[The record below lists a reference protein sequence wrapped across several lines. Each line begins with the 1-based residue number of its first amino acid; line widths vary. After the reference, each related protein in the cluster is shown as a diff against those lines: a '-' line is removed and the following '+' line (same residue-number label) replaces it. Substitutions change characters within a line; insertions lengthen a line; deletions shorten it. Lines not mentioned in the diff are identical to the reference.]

1 LRRKGKNNPKGHNET
16 RGKINTCKTIHERD
30 EKYPNAKT
38 SIEYG
43 HFEGDTIVGKARK
56 SAIVTLVEKYSKY
69 IVLLK
74 ASRKSEDVKEAIC
87 KWLSSLHK
95 SCISTITFDRG
106 KEFSKWSDIEKD
118 SSVNIE
124 IYFGDPGSPGQRGLN
139 ENSNGIVRK
148 DLPKSTDLSAYS
160 QEELNMI
167 NLLISVNGVGPKS
180 AVAMLGALS
189 PSQLALAIAT
199 EDIKALSVGQ
209 GIGKKIAQRIA
220 LELKDKVGADTITTG
235 VELVQKVDVATGERA
250 EALSALM
257 ALGFTKNEAEN
268 AIKAVFVNGMATEE
282 IISKALK
289 VVK

>member
-1 LRRKGKNNPKGHNET
+1 MISYVKGTVAYIGNDCIVVDNNGKGYNIQVSLSTASAVVMEKEV
-16 RGKINTCKTIHERD
+16 KIYTYMN
-30 EKYPNAKT
+30 
-38 SIEYG
+38 
-43 HFEGDTIVGKARK
+43 
-56 SAIVTLVEKYSKY
+56 
-69 IVLLK
+69 
-74 ASRKSEDVKEAIC
+74 VKENE
-87 KWLSSLHK
+87 LSL
-95 SCISTITFDRG
+95 
-106 KEFSKWSDIEKD
+106 
-118 SSVNIE
+118 
-124 IYFGDPGSPGQRGLN
+124 FGFLT
-139 ENSNGIVRK
+139 K
-148 DLPKSTDLSAYS
+148 
-160 QEELNMI
+160 EELNMF
-167 NLLISVNGVGPKS
+167 NLLIGVNGVGPKS

-235 VELVQKVDVATGERA
+235 VEIVQKVDVTTGERA

>member
-1 LRRKGKNNPKGHNET
+1 MISYVKGTVAYIGNDCIVVDNNGIGYNIQVSLSTASAVVMEKEV
-16 RGKINTCKTIHERD
+16 KIYTYMN
-30 EKYPNAKT
+30 
-38 SIEYG
+38 
-43 HFEGDTIVGKARK
+43 
-56 SAIVTLVEKYSKY
+56 
-69 IVLLK
+69 
-74 ASRKSEDVKEAIC
+74 VKENE
-87 KWLSSLHK
+87 LSL
-95 SCISTITFDRG
+95 
-106 KEFSKWSDIEKD
+106 
-118 SSVNIE
+118 
-124 IYFGDPGSPGQRGLN
+124 FGFLTKQ
-139 ENSNGIVRK
+139 
-148 DLPKSTDLSAYS
+148 
-160 QEELNMI
+160 ELNMF
-167 NLLISVNGVGPKS
+167 NLLIGVNGVGPKS

-235 VELVQKVDVATGERA
+235 VEIVQKVDVTTGERA

>member
-1 LRRKGKNNPKGHNET
+1 MISYVKGTVAYIGNDCIVVDNNGIGYNIQVSPSTASAVVMEKEV
-16 RGKINTCKTIHERD
+16 KIYTYMN
-30 EKYPNAKT
+30 
-38 SIEYG
+38 
-43 HFEGDTIVGKARK
+43 
-56 SAIVTLVEKYSKY
+56 
-69 IVLLK
+69 
-74 ASRKSEDVKEAIC
+74 VKENE
-87 KWLSSLHK
+87 LSL
-95 SCISTITFDRG
+95 
-106 KEFSKWSDIEKD
+106 
-118 SSVNIE
+118 
-124 IYFGDPGSPGQRGLN
+124 FGFLT
-139 ENSNGIVRK
+139 K
-148 DLPKSTDLSAYS
+148 
-160 QEELNMI
+160 EELNMF
-167 NLLISVNGVGPKS
+167 NLLIGVNGVGPKS

-235 VELVQKVDVATGERA
+235 VEIVQKVDVTTGERA

-289 VVK
+289 FVK

>member
-1 LRRKGKNNPKGHNET
+1 MISYVKGTVAYIGNDCIVVDNNGIGYNIQVSLSTASAVVMEKEV
-16 RGKINTCKTIHERD
+16 KIYTYMN
-30 EKYPNAKT
+30 
-38 SIEYG
+38 
-43 HFEGDTIVGKARK
+43 
-56 SAIVTLVEKYSKY
+56 
-69 IVLLK
+69 
-74 ASRKSEDVKEAIC
+74 VKENE
-87 KWLSSLHK
+87 LSL
-95 SCISTITFDRG
+95 
-106 KEFSKWSDIEKD
+106 
-118 SSVNIE
+118 
-124 IYFGDPGSPGQRGLN
+124 FGFLT
-139 ENSNGIVRK
+139 K
-148 DLPKSTDLSAYS
+148 
-160 QEELNMI
+160 EELNMF
-167 NLLISVNGVGPKS
+167 NLLIGVNGVGPKS

>member
-1 LRRKGKNNPKGHNET
+1 MISYVKGTVAYIGNDCIVVDNNGIGYNIQVSSST
-16 RGKINTCKTIHERD
+16 ASAVVM
-30 EKYPNAKT
+30 EKEVQIYTYMN
-38 SIEYG
+38 
-43 HFEGDTIVGKARK
+43 
-56 SAIVTLVEKYSKY
+56 
-69 IVLLK
+69 
-74 ASRKSEDVKEAIC
+74 VKENE
-87 KWLSSLHK
+87 LSL
-95 SCISTITFDRG
+95 
-106 KEFSKWSDIEKD
+106 
-118 SSVNIE
+118 
-124 IYFGDPGSPGQRGLN
+124 FGFLT
-139 ENSNGIVRK
+139 K
-148 DLPKSTDLSAYS
+148 
-160 QEELNMI
+160 EELNMF

-235 VELVQKVDVATGERA
+235 IELVQKVDVATGERA

-282 IISKALK
+282 IKSKALK

>member
-1 LRRKGKNNPKGHNET
+1 MISYVKGTVAYIGNDCIVVDNNGIGYNIQVSSST
-16 RGKINTCKTIHERD
+16 ASAVVM
-30 EKYPNAKT
+30 EKEVQIYTYMN
-38 SIEYG
+38 
-43 HFEGDTIVGKARK
+43 
-56 SAIVTLVEKYSKY
+56 
-69 IVLLK
+69 
-74 ASRKSEDVKEAIC
+74 VKENE
-87 KWLSSLHK
+87 LSL
-95 SCISTITFDRG
+95 
-106 KEFSKWSDIEKD
+106 
-118 SSVNIE
+118 
-124 IYFGDPGSPGQRGLN
+124 FGFLT
-139 ENSNGIVRK
+139 K
-148 DLPKSTDLSAYS
+148 
-160 QEELNMI
+160 EELNMF

-189 PSQLALAIAT
+189 PSQLGLAIAT

>member
-1 LRRKGKNNPKGHNET
+1 MISYVKGTVAYIENDCIVVDNNGIGYNIQVSPSTASAVVMEKEV
-16 RGKINTCKTIHERD
+16 KIYTYMN
-30 EKYPNAKT
+30 
-38 SIEYG
+38 
-43 HFEGDTIVGKARK
+43 
-56 SAIVTLVEKYSKY
+56 
-69 IVLLK
+69 
-74 ASRKSEDVKEAIC
+74 VKENE
-87 KWLSSLHK
+87 LSL
-95 SCISTITFDRG
+95 
-106 KEFSKWSDIEKD
+106 
-118 SSVNIE
+118 
-124 IYFGDPGSPGQRGLN
+124 FGFLT
-139 ENSNGIVRK
+139 K
-148 DLPKSTDLSAYS
+148 
-160 QEELNMI
+160 EELNI
-167 NLLISVNGVGPKS
+167 FNLLIGVNGVGPKS

-189 PSQLALAIAT
+189 PAQLALAIAT

-235 VELVQKVDVATGERA
+235 VEIVQKVDVTTGERA

>member
-1 LRRKGKNNPKGHNET
+1 MISYVKGTVAYIGNDCIVVDNNGIGYNIQVSSST
-16 RGKINTCKTIHERD
+16 ASAVVM
-30 EKYPNAKT
+30 EKEVQIYTYMN
-38 SIEYG
+38 
-43 HFEGDTIVGKARK
+43 
-56 SAIVTLVEKYSKY
+56 
-69 IVLLK
+69 
-74 ASRKSEDVKEAIC
+74 VKENE
-87 KWLSSLHK
+87 LSL
-95 SCISTITFDRG
+95 
-106 KEFSKWSDIEKD
+106 
-118 SSVNIE
+118 
-124 IYFGDPGSPGQRGLN
+124 FGFLT
-139 ENSNGIVRK
+139 K
-148 DLPKSTDLSAYS
+148 
-160 QEELNMI
+160 EELNMF

-268 AIKAVFVNGMATEE
+268 AIKAVFVNGMATEK

>member
-1 LRRKGKNNPKGHNET
+1 MISYVKGTVAYIGNDCIVVDNNGIGYNIQVSLSTASAVVMEKEV
-16 RGKINTCKTIHERD
+16 KI
-30 EKYPNAKT
+30 
-38 SIEYG
+38 
-43 HFEGDTIVGKARK
+43 
-56 SAIVTLVEKYSKY
+56 Y
-69 IVLLK
+69 IYMN
-74 ASRKSEDVKEAIC
+74 VKENE
-87 KWLSSLHK
+87 LSL
-95 SCISTITFDRG
+95 
-106 KEFSKWSDIEKD
+106 
-118 SSVNIE
+118 
-124 IYFGDPGSPGQRGLN
+124 FGFLT
-139 ENSNGIVRK
+139 K
-148 DLPKSTDLSAYS
+148 
-160 QEELNMI
+160 EELNMF
-167 NLLISVNGVGPKS
+167 NLLIGVNGVGPKS

-235 VELVQKVDVATGERA
+235 VEIVQKVDVTTGERA

>member
-1 LRRKGKNNPKGHNET
+1 MISYVKGTVAYIGNDCIVVDNNGIGYNIQVSPSTASAVVMEKEV
-16 RGKINTCKTIHERD
+16 KIYTYMN
-30 EKYPNAKT
+30 
-38 SIEYG
+38 
-43 HFEGDTIVGKARK
+43 
-56 SAIVTLVEKYSKY
+56 
-69 IVLLK
+69 
-74 ASRKSEDVKEAIC
+74 VKENE
-87 KWLSSLHK
+87 LSL
-95 SCISTITFDRG
+95 
-106 KEFSKWSDIEKD
+106 
-118 SSVNIE
+118 
-124 IYFGDPGSPGQRGLN
+124 FGFLT
-139 ENSNGIVRK
+139 K
-148 DLPKSTDLSAYS
+148 
-160 QEELNMI
+160 EELNMF
-167 NLLISVNGVGPKS
+167 NLLIGVNGVGPKS
-180 AVAMLGALS
+180 AVAMLEALS

-235 VELVQKVDVATGERA
+235 VEIVQKVDVTTGERA

>member
-1 LRRKGKNNPKGHNET
+1 MISYVKGTVAYIGNDCIVVDNNGIGYNIQVSSST
-16 RGKINTCKTIHERD
+16 ASAVVM
-30 EKYPNAKT
+30 EKEVQIYTYMN
-38 SIEYG
+38 
-43 HFEGDTIVGKARK
+43 
-56 SAIVTLVEKYSKY
+56 
-69 IVLLK
+69 
-74 ASRKSEDVKEAIC
+74 VKENE
-87 KWLSSLHK
+87 LSL
-95 SCISTITFDRG
+95 
-106 KEFSKWSDIEKD
+106 
-118 SSVNIE
+118 
-124 IYFGDPGSPGQRGLN
+124 FGFLT
-139 ENSNGIVRK
+139 K
-148 DLPKSTDLSAYS
+148 
-160 QEELNMI
+160 EELNMF
-167 NLLISVNGVGPKS
+167 NLLISVNGFGTKS
-180 AVAMLGALS
+180 AEAMLGALS

-235 VELVQKVDVATGERA
+235 VELVQKVDVTTGERA

>member
-1 LRRKGKNNPKGHNET
+1 MISYVKGTVAYIGNDCIVVDNNGIGYNIQVSPSTASAVVMEKEV
-16 RGKINTCKTIHERD
+16 KIYTYMN
-30 EKYPNAKT
+30 
-38 SIEYG
+38 
-43 HFEGDTIVGKARK
+43 
-56 SAIVTLVEKYSKY
+56 
-69 IVLLK
+69 
-74 ASRKSEDVKEAIC
+74 VKENE
-87 KWLSSLHK
+87 LSL
-95 SCISTITFDRG
+95 
-106 KEFSKWSDIEKD
+106 
-118 SSVNIE
+118 
-124 IYFGDPGSPGQRGLN
+124 FGFLT
-139 ENSNGIVRK
+139 K
-148 DLPKSTDLSAYS
+148 
-160 QEELNMI
+160 EELNMF
-167 NLLISVNGVGPKS
+167 NLLIGVNGVGPKS

-189 PSQLALAIAT
+189 PAQLALAIAT

-235 VELVQKVDVATGERA
+235 VEIVQKVDVTTGERA

>member
-1 LRRKGKNNPKGHNET
+1 MISYVKGTVAYIGNDCIVVDNNGIGYNIQVSSST
-16 RGKINTCKTIHERD
+16 ASAVVM
-30 EKYPNAKT
+30 EKEVQIYTYMN
-38 SIEYG
+38 
-43 HFEGDTIVGKARK
+43 
-56 SAIVTLVEKYSKY
+56 
-69 IVLLK
+69 
-74 ASRKSEDVKEAIC
+74 VKENE
-87 KWLSSLHK
+87 LSL
-95 SCISTITFDRG
+95 
-106 KEFSKWSDIEKD
+106 
-118 SSVNIE
+118 
-124 IYFGDPGSPGQRGLN
+124 FGFLT
-139 ENSNGIVRK
+139 K
-148 DLPKSTDLSAYS
+148 
-160 QEELNMI
+160 EELNMF

-235 VELVQKVDVATGERA
+235 IELVQKVDVARA

>member
-1 LRRKGKNNPKGHNET
+1 MISYVKGTVAYIENDCIVVDNNGIGYNIQVSPSTASAVVMEKEV
-16 RGKINTCKTIHERD
+16 KIYTYMN
-30 EKYPNAKT
+30 
-38 SIEYG
+38 
-43 HFEGDTIVGKARK
+43 
-56 SAIVTLVEKYSKY
+56 
-69 IVLLK
+69 
-74 ASRKSEDVKEAIC
+74 VKENE
-87 KWLSSLHK
+87 LSL
-95 SCISTITFDRG
+95 
-106 KEFSKWSDIEKD
+106 
-118 SSVNIE
+118 
-124 IYFGDPGSPGQRGLN
+124 FGFLT
-139 ENSNGIVRK
+139 K
-148 DLPKSTDLSAYS
+148 
-160 QEELNMI
+160 EELNMF
-167 NLLISVNGVGPKS
+167 NLLIGVNGVGPKS

-235 VELVQKVDVATGERA
+235 VEIVQKVDVTTGERA

>member
-1 LRRKGKNNPKGHNET
+1 MISYVKGTVAYIGNDCIVVDNNGIGYNIQVSSST
-16 RGKINTCKTIHERD
+16 ASAVVM
-30 EKYPNAKT
+30 EKEVQIYTYMN
-38 SIEYG
+38 
-43 HFEGDTIVGKARK
+43 
-56 SAIVTLVEKYSKY
+56 
-69 IVLLK
+69 
-74 ASRKSEDVKEAIC
+74 VKENE
-87 KWLSSLHK
+87 LSL
-95 SCISTITFDRG
+95 
-106 KEFSKWSDIEKD
+106 
-118 SSVNIE
+118 
-124 IYFGDPGSPGQRGLN
+124 FGFLT
-139 ENSNGIVRK
+139 K
-148 DLPKSTDLSAYS
+148 
-160 QEELNMI
+160 EELNMF
-167 NLLISVNGVGPKS
+167 NLLIGVNGVGPKS
-180 AVAMLGALS
+180 AVTMLGALS

-235 VELVQKVDVATGERA
+235 VDLVQKVDVTTGERA

>member
-1 LRRKGKNNPKGHNET
+1 MISYVKGTVAYIENDCIVVDNNGIGYNIQVSPSTASAVVMEKEV
-16 RGKINTCKTIHERD
+16 KIYTYMN
-30 EKYPNAKT
+30 
-38 SIEYG
+38 
-43 HFEGDTIVGKARK
+43 
-56 SAIVTLVEKYSKY
+56 
-69 IVLLK
+69 
-74 ASRKSEDVKEAIC
+74 VKENE
-87 KWLSSLHK
+87 LSL
-95 SCISTITFDRG
+95 
-106 KEFSKWSDIEKD
+106 
-118 SSVNIE
+118 
-124 IYFGDPGSPGQRGLN
+124 FGFLT
-139 ENSNGIVRK
+139 K
-148 DLPKSTDLSAYS
+148 
-160 QEELNMI
+160 EELNMF
-167 NLLISVNGVGPKS
+167 NLLIGVNGVGPKS

-189 PSQLALAIAT
+189 PAQLALAIAT

-235 VELVQKVDVATGERA
+235 VELVQKVDVTTGERA

>member
-1 LRRKGKNNPKGHNET
+1 MISYVKGTVAYIGNDCIVVDNNGIGYNIQVSSST
-16 RGKINTCKTIHERD
+16 ASAVVM
-30 EKYPNAKT
+30 EKEVQIYTYMN
-38 SIEYG
+38 
-43 HFEGDTIVGKARK
+43 
-56 SAIVTLVEKYSKY
+56 
-69 IVLLK
+69 
-74 ASRKSEDVKEAIC
+74 VKENE
-87 KWLSSLHK
+87 LSL
-95 SCISTITFDRG
+95 
-106 KEFSKWSDIEKD
+106 
-118 SSVNIE
+118 
-124 IYFGDPGSPGQRGLN
+124 FGFLT
-139 ENSNGIVRK
+139 K
-148 DLPKSTDLSAYS
+148 
-160 QEELNMI
+160 EELNMF

-289 VVK
+289 FVK

>member
-1 LRRKGKNNPKGHNET
+1 MISYVKGTVAYIGNDCIVVDNNGIGYNIQVSSST
-16 RGKINTCKTIHERD
+16 ASAVVM
-30 EKYPNAKT
+30 EKEVQIYTYMN
-38 SIEYG
+38 
-43 HFEGDTIVGKARK
+43 
-56 SAIVTLVEKYSKY
+56 
-69 IVLLK
+69 
-74 ASRKSEDVKEAIC
+74 VKENE
-87 KWLSSLHK
+87 LSL
-95 SCISTITFDRG
+95 
-106 KEFSKWSDIEKD
+106 
-118 SSVNIE
+118 
-124 IYFGDPGSPGQRGLN
+124 FGFLT
-139 ENSNGIVRK
+139 K
-148 DLPKSTDLSAYS
+148 
-160 QEELNMI
+160 EELNMF

-235 VELVQKVDVATGERA
+235 VELVQKVDVATGERT

>member
-1 LRRKGKNNPKGHNET
+1 MISYVKGTVAYIGNDCIVVDNNGIGYNIQVSSSTASAVVMEKEVQIYT
-16 RGKINTCKTIHERD
+16 YIN
-30 EKYPNAKT
+30 
-38 SIEYG
+38 
-43 HFEGDTIVGKARK
+43 
-56 SAIVTLVEKYSKY
+56 
-69 IVLLK
+69 
-74 ASRKSEDVKEAIC
+74 VKENE
-87 KWLSSLHK
+87 LSL
-95 SCISTITFDRG
+95 
-106 KEFSKWSDIEKD
+106 
-118 SSVNIE
+118 
-124 IYFGDPGSPGQRGLN
+124 FGFLT
-139 ENSNGIVRK
+139 K
-148 DLPKSTDLSAYS
+148 
-160 QEELNMI
+160 EELNMF

-235 VELVQKVDVATGERA
+235 VELVQKVDVTTGERA

>member
-1 LRRKGKNNPKGHNET
+1 MISYVKGTVAYIGNDCIVVDNNGIGYNIQVSSST
-16 RGKINTCKTIHERD
+16 ASAVVM
-30 EKYPNAKT
+30 EKEVQIYTYMN
-38 SIEYG
+38 
-43 HFEGDTIVGKARK
+43 
-56 SAIVTLVEKYSKY
+56 
-69 IVLLK
+69 
-74 ASRKSEDVKEAIC
+74 VKENE
-87 KWLSSLHK
+87 LSL
-95 SCISTITFDRG
+95 
-106 KEFSKWSDIEKD
+106 
-118 SSVNIE
+118 
-124 IYFGDPGSPGQRGLN
+124 FGFLT
-139 ENSNGIVRK
+139 K
-148 DLPKSTDLSAYS
+148 
-160 QEELNMI
+160 EELNMF

-235 VELVQKVDVATGERA
+235 VELVQKVDVTTGERE

>member
-1 LRRKGKNNPKGHNET
+1 MISYVKGTVAYIGNDCIVVDNNGIGYNFQVSSSTASAVVMEKGVQIYTYMN
-16 RGKINTCKTIHERD
+16 
-30 EKYPNAKT
+30 
-38 SIEYG
+38 
-43 HFEGDTIVGKARK
+43 
-56 SAIVTLVEKYSKY
+56 
-69 IVLLK
+69 
-74 ASRKSEDVKEAIC
+74 VKENE
-87 KWLSSLHK
+87 LSL
-95 SCISTITFDRG
+95 
-106 KEFSKWSDIEKD
+106 
-118 SSVNIE
+118 
-124 IYFGDPGSPGQRGLN
+124 FGFLT
-139 ENSNGIVRK
+139 K
-148 DLPKSTDLSAYS
+148 
-160 QEELNMI
+160 EELNMF

>member
-1 LRRKGKNNPKGHNET
+1 MISYVKGTVAYIGNDCIVVDNNGIGYNIQVSSST
-16 RGKINTCKTIHERD
+16 ASAVVM
-30 EKYPNAKT
+30 EKEVQIYTYMN
-38 SIEYG
+38 
-43 HFEGDTIVGKARK
+43 
-56 SAIVTLVEKYSKY
+56 
-69 IVLLK
+69 
-74 ASRKSEDVKEAIC
+74 VKENE
-87 KWLSSLHK
+87 LSL
-95 SCISTITFDRG
+95 
-106 KEFSKWSDIEKD
+106 
-118 SSVNIE
+118 
-124 IYFGDPGSPGQRGLN
+124 FGFLT
-139 ENSNGIVRK
+139 K
-148 DLPKSTDLSAYS
+148 
-160 QEELNMI
+160 EELNMF

-282 IISKALK
+282 IISQALK

>member
-1 LRRKGKNNPKGHNET
+1 MISYVKGTVAYIGNDCIVVDNNGIGYNIQVSSSTASAVVMEKGVQIYTYMN
-16 RGKINTCKTIHERD
+16 
-30 EKYPNAKT
+30 
-38 SIEYG
+38 
-43 HFEGDTIVGKARK
+43 
-56 SAIVTLVEKYSKY
+56 
-69 IVLLK
+69 
-74 ASRKSEDVKEAIC
+74 VKENE
-87 KWLSSLHK
+87 LSL
-95 SCISTITFDRG
+95 
-106 KEFSKWSDIEKD
+106 
-118 SSVNIE
+118 
-124 IYFGDPGSPGQRGLN
+124 FGFLT
-139 ENSNGIVRK
+139 K
-148 DLPKSTDLSAYS
+148 
-160 QEELNMI
+160 EELNMF

-180 AVAMLGALS
+180 AVAMLGAVS

>member
-1 LRRKGKNNPKGHNET
+1 MN
-16 RGKINTCKTIHERD
+16 
-30 EKYPNAKT
+30 
-38 SIEYG
+38 
-43 HFEGDTIVGKARK
+43 
-56 SAIVTLVEKYSKY
+56 
-69 IVLLK
+69 
-74 ASRKSEDVKEAIC
+74 VKENE
-87 KWLSSLHK
+87 LS
-95 SCISTITFDRG
+95 
-106 KEFSKWSDIEKD
+106 
-118 SSVNIE
+118 
-124 IYFGDPGSPGQRGLN
+124 FGFLT
-139 ENSNGIVRK
+139 K
-148 DLPKSTDLSAYS
+148 
-160 QEELNMI
+160 EELNMF

-199 EDIKALSVGQ
+199 EDIKALCWS

>member
-1 LRRKGKNNPKGHNET
+1 MISYVKGTVAYIGNDCIVVDNNGIGYNIQVSSST
-16 RGKINTCKTIHERD
+16 ASAVVM
-30 EKYPNAKT
+30 EKEVQIYTYMN
-38 SIEYG
+38 
-43 HFEGDTIVGKARK
+43 
-56 SAIVTLVEKYSKY
+56 
-69 IVLLK
+69 
-74 ASRKSEDVKEAIC
+74 VKENE
-87 KWLSSLHK
+87 LSL
-95 SCISTITFDRG
+95 
-106 KEFSKWSDIEKD
+106 
-118 SSVNIE
+118 
-124 IYFGDPGSPGQRGLN
+124 FGFLT
-139 ENSNGIVRK
+139 K
-148 DLPKSTDLSAYS
+148 
-160 QEELNMI
+160 EELNMF
-167 NLLISVNGVGPKS
+167 NLLIGVNGVGPKS

>member
-1 LRRKGKNNPKGHNET
+1 MISYVKGTVAYIGNDCIVVDNNGIGYNIQVSLSTASAVVMEKEV
-16 RGKINTCKTIHERD
+16 KIYTYMN
-30 EKYPNAKT
+30 
-38 SIEYG
+38 
-43 HFEGDTIVGKARK
+43 
-56 SAIVTLVEKYSKY
+56 
-69 IVLLK
+69 
-74 ASRKSEDVKEAIC
+74 VKENE
-87 KWLSSLHK
+87 LSL
-95 SCISTITFDRG
+95 
-106 KEFSKWSDIEKD
+106 
-118 SSVNIE
+118 
-124 IYFGDPGSPGQRGLN
+124 FGFLT
-139 ENSNGIVRK
+139 K
-148 DLPKSTDLSAYS
+148 
-160 QEELNMI
+160 EELNMF
-167 NLLISVNGVGPKS
+167 NLLIGVNGVGPKS

-220 LELKDKVGADTITTG
+220 LELKDKAGADTITTG
-235 VELVQKVDVATGERA
+235 VEIVQKVDVTTGERA

>member
-1 LRRKGKNNPKGHNET
+1 MISYVKGIVAYIGNDCIVVDNNGIGYNIQVSPSTASAVVMEKEV
-16 RGKINTCKTIHERD
+16 KIYTYMN
-30 EKYPNAKT
+30 
-38 SIEYG
+38 
-43 HFEGDTIVGKARK
+43 
-56 SAIVTLVEKYSKY
+56 
-69 IVLLK
+69 
-74 ASRKSEDVKEAIC
+74 VKENE
-87 KWLSSLHK
+87 LSL
-95 SCISTITFDRG
+95 
-106 KEFSKWSDIEKD
+106 
-118 SSVNIE
+118 
-124 IYFGDPGSPGQRGLN
+124 FGFLT
-139 ENSNGIVRK
+139 K
-148 DLPKSTDLSAYS
+148 
-160 QEELNMI
+160 EELNMF
-167 NLLISVNGVGPKS
+167 NLLIGVNGVGPKS

-235 VELVQKVDVATGERA
+235 VEIVQKVDVTTGERA

>member
-1 LRRKGKNNPKGHNET
+1 MISYVKGTVAYIGNDCIVVDNNGIGYNIQVSSST
-16 RGKINTCKTIHERD
+16 ASAVVM
-30 EKYPNAKT
+30 EKEVQIYTYMN
-38 SIEYG
+38 
-43 HFEGDTIVGKARK
+43 
-56 SAIVTLVEKYSKY
+56 
-69 IVLLK
+69 
-74 ASRKSEDVKEAIC
+74 VKENE
-87 KWLSSLHK
+87 LSL
-95 SCISTITFDRG
+95 
-106 KEFSKWSDIEKD
+106 
-118 SSVNIE
+118 
-124 IYFGDPGSPGQRGLN
+124 FGFLT
-139 ENSNGIVRK
+139 K
-148 DLPKSTDLSAYS
+148 
-160 QEELNMI
+160 EELNMF
-167 NLLISVNGVGPKS
+167 NLLIGVNGVGPKS
-180 AVAMLGALS
+180 AVTMLGALS

-235 VELVQKVDVATGERA
+235 VELVQKVDVTTGERA

>member
-1 LRRKGKNNPKGHNET
+1 MISYVKGTVAYIGNDCIVVDNNGLGYNIQVSPSTASAVVMEKEV
-16 RGKINTCKTIHERD
+16 KIYTYMN
-30 EKYPNAKT
+30 
-38 SIEYG
+38 
-43 HFEGDTIVGKARK
+43 
-56 SAIVTLVEKYSKY
+56 
-69 IVLLK
+69 
-74 ASRKSEDVKEAIC
+74 VKENE
-87 KWLSSLHK
+87 LSL
-95 SCISTITFDRG
+95 
-106 KEFSKWSDIEKD
+106 
-118 SSVNIE
+118 
-124 IYFGDPGSPGQRGLN
+124 FGFLT
-139 ENSNGIVRK
+139 K
-148 DLPKSTDLSAYS
+148 
-160 QEELNMI
+160 EELNMF
-167 NLLISVNGVGPKS
+167 NLLIGVNGVGPKS

-235 VELVQKVDVATGERA
+235 VEIVQKVDVTTGERA

>member
-1 LRRKGKNNPKGHNET
+1 MISYVKGTVAYIGNDCIVVDNNGIGYNIQVSSST
-16 RGKINTCKTIHERD
+16 ASAVVM
-30 EKYPNAKT
+30 EKEVQIYTYMN
-38 SIEYG
+38 
-43 HFEGDTIVGKARK
+43 
-56 SAIVTLVEKYSKY
+56 
-69 IVLLK
+69 
-74 ASRKSEDVKEAIC
+74 VKENE
-87 KWLSSLHK
+87 LSL
-95 SCISTITFDRG
+95 
-106 KEFSKWSDIEKD
+106 
-118 SSVNIE
+118 
-124 IYFGDPGSPGQRGLN
+124 FGFLT
-139 ENSNGIVRK
+139 K
-148 DLPKSTDLSAYS
+148 
-160 QEELNMI
+160 EELNMF

-235 VELVQKVDVATGERA
+235 IEFVQKVDVATGERA

>member
-1 LRRKGKNNPKGHNET
+1 MISYVKGTVAYIENDCIVVDNNGIGYNIQVSPSTASAVVMEKEV
-16 RGKINTCKTIHERD
+16 KIYTYMN
-30 EKYPNAKT
+30 
-38 SIEYG
+38 
-43 HFEGDTIVGKARK
+43 
-56 SAIVTLVEKYSKY
+56 
-69 IVLLK
+69 
-74 ASRKSEDVKEAIC
+74 VKENE
-87 KWLSSLHK
+87 LSL
-95 SCISTITFDRG
+95 
-106 KEFSKWSDIEKD
+106 
-118 SSVNIE
+118 
-124 IYFGDPGSPGQRGLN
+124 FGFLT
-139 ENSNGIVRK
+139 K
-148 DLPKSTDLSAYS
+148 
-160 QEELNMI
+160 EELNMF
-167 NLLISVNGVGPKS
+167 NLLIGVNGVGPKS

-189 PSQLALAIAT
+189 PAQLALAFAT

-235 VELVQKVDVATGERA
+235 VEIVQKVDITTGERA

>member
-1 LRRKGKNNPKGHNET
+1 MISYVKGTVAYIGNDCIVVDNNGIGYNIQVSPSTASAVVMEKEV
-16 RGKINTCKTIHERD
+16 KIYTYMN
-30 EKYPNAKT
+30 
-38 SIEYG
+38 
-43 HFEGDTIVGKARK
+43 
-56 SAIVTLVEKYSKY
+56 
-69 IVLLK
+69 
-74 ASRKSEDVKEAIC
+74 VKENE
-87 KWLSSLHK
+87 LSL
-95 SCISTITFDRG
+95 
-106 KEFSKWSDIEKD
+106 
-118 SSVNIE
+118 
-124 IYFGDPGSPGQRGLN
+124 FGFLT
-139 ENSNGIVRK
+139 K
-148 DLPKSTDLSAYS
+148 
-160 QEELNMI
+160 EELNMF
-167 NLLISVNGVGPKS
+167 NLLIGVNGVGPKS

-189 PSQLALAIAT
+189 PSQLALAIAK

-235 VELVQKVDVATGERA
+235 VEIVQKVDVTTGERA